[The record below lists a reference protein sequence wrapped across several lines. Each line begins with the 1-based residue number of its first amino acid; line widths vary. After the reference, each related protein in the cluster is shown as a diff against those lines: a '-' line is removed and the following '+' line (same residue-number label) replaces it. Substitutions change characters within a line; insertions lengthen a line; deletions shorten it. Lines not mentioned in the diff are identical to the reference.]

1 MVSLI
6 GAVAN
11 VTDAKGRLWGVA
23 VTVHILIAD
32 EDNVLRWTLK
42 ERLSREGYEVQEA
55 SSAARAR
62 RVLETQGIDIML
74 MGLDL
79 PERQGLDLLHFALA
93 EQPGIAFIML
103 KAHSS
108 VDLAVTAVKEGVF
121 DFLSKPVDL
130 ERLISSVHG
139 ALEHRA
145 KQLAQAEAADQ
156 KRRRFGLSS
165 VIGSSGTFSEVKEMA
180 RKVAASGTT
189 GVLLLGETGAGK
201 DVLARAI
208 HYESPRVEEPFMN
221 ITCTAMPETLIES
234 ELFGYEEGAFTNA
247 SGRKSGLFE
256 LAHNGTVFL
265 DEIGDMPHNL
275 QSKLLR
281 VLEEKSF
288 RRIGGT
294 KDIRVDCRIIAATNR
309 DLTQLIDEGKFRE
322 DLYYRLSAVPITVPP
337 LRDRAEDVPL
347 LAGYFLDVYRQKLG
361 RPIVG
366 FAPETVGKL
375 QEYMWPGNVREL
387 RNAIERAVL
396 LCPGDVIE
404 EGDIVLG
411 RREPAGKAAATAGAM
426 LPPEGC
432 NLADV
437 ECSLVTQA
445 LERTRGNQT
454 RAAELLGISRD
465 QVRYKMKLYGL
476 G

>member
-1 MVSLI
+1 
-6 GAVAN
+6 
-11 VTDAKGRLWGVA
+11 VTIN
-23 VTVHILIAD
+23 ILIAD
-32 EDNVLRWTLK
+32 DDQVLRWTLK
-42 ERLSREGYEVQEA
+42 ERLNREGYDVQEA
-55 SSAARAR
+55 SSAAHAR
-62 RVLETQGIDIML
+62 RVLETRGVDIML

-79 PERQGLDLLHFALA
+79 PDAQGLDLLRFALA
-93 EQPGIAFIML
+93 EQPDIAAIML
-103 KAHSS
+103 TAHSS
-108 VDLAVTAVKEGVF
+108 VDTAVAAIKEGAF
-121 DFLSKPVDL
+121 DYLSKPIDL
-130 ERLISSVHG
+130 DRLISAVHR

-145 KQLAQAEAADQ
+145 VQTAHAEAADQ

-165 VIGSSGTFSEVKEMA
+165 VIGSSATFAEVKEMA

-189 GVLLLGETGAGK
+189 SVLLLGETGVGK
-201 DVLARAI
+201 DVFARAI

-247 SGRKSGLFE
+247 TGRKSGLFE
-256 LAHNGTVFL
+256 LAHNGSVFL

-294 KDIRVDCRIIAATNR
+294 KDIRVDCRVIAATNR
-309 DLTQLIDEGKFRE
+309 DLAQLIDEGKFRE
-322 DLYYRLSAVPITVPP
+322 DLYYRLSTVPITVPA
-337 LRDRAEDVPL
+337 LRDRAGDVPL

-361 RPIVG
+361 RTIVG
-366 FAPETVGKL
+366 FSPETMRKL
-375 QEYMWPGNVREL
+375 QEYQWPGNVREL
-387 RNAIERAVL
+387 RNAVERAVL
-396 LCPGDVIE
+396 LCPGEVIE

-411 RREPAGKAAATAGAM
+411 RREPAGKTKGSAGAL
-426 LPPEGC
+426 LPTEGC

-437 ECSLVTQA
+437 ERSLVLQA

-454 RAAELLGISRD
+454 RAAELLGITRD
-465 QVRYKMKLYGL
+465 QVRYKMEKYGVA
-476 G
+476 